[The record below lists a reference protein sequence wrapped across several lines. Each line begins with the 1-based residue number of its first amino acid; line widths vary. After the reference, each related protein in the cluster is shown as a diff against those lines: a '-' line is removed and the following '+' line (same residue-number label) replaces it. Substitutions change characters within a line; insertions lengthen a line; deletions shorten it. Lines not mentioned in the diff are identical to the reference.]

1 MICVFGLFHG
11 LIMLP
16 VVLCVLGPTD
26 QHSEEDKKVPK
37 TNSENSHHLAKR
49 LSRDVSEKCLQVNIS
64 NLETEQ
70 RELEVIL
77 PLPGV
82 TESLLQKNNQE
93 DSEEPPNS

>member
-37 TNSENSHHLAKR
+37 TNSENSQHLAKR